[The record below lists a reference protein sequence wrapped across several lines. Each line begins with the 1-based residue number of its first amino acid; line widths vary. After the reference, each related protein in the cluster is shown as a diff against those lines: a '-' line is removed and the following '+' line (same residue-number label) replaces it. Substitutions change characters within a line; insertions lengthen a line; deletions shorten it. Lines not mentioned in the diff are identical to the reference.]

1 MVVVLRSRP
10 VTGSRLAK
18 WLGHADPEGLVR
30 IAADHAAAPDVA
42 ARDRASAAFSHML
55 DDLCVNGSWKRSLPS
70 RLQGSE
76 AVLCRLLTAGGPG
89 AVLDVLDLGASDGI
103 TTVELLNALRRAGV
117 AGARLR
123 LADLTLTLHRN
134 RAGALVE
141 YRTARG
147 EPVLARL
154 GWLGLRLPRSPRRFD
169 GLSTLLARLYLKLGP
184 VRRRLRETGTISLI
198 NPVARSDPDLE
209 AFELDVLVR
218 NDALSGRFDGIRASN
233 VLNKENFSRDQLRRA
248 LGNLHA
254 YLREGGYLLISR
266 NQIGRGGET
275 ERGSIWQ
282 RRGSGFIPVE
292 GFGGGSELAEVVV
305 AFAGSD
311 QQRPARAASAGA
323 G

>member
-1 MVVVLRSRP
+1 MVVVLRSHP

-30 IAADHAAAPDVA
+30 LAAEHAAGPDEA
-42 ARDRASAAFSHML
+42 ARDRASTAFSHVL
-55 DDLCVNGSWKRSLPS
+55 DDLCVNGSWKRSLPG

-103 TTVELLNALRRAGV
+103 TTVELLNALSRAGA

-123 LADLTLTLHRN
+123 LADLTLTLQRY

-147 EPVLARL
+147 EPVLVRL

-184 VRRRLRETGTISLI
+184 LRRRLRETGTISLI
-198 NPVARSDPDLE
+198 SPAASPHPGLE

-218 NDALSGRFDGIRASN
+218 NDTLNGGFDGIRASN
-233 VLNKENFSRDQLRRA
+233 VLNKENFTRDQLLRA

-275 ERGSIWQ
+275 ERGSVWQ
-282 RRGSGFIPVE
+282 RRESRFISVE
-292 GFGGGSELAEVVV
+292 GFGGGSELAEVVA
-305 AFAGSD
+305 AFAGPD
-311 QQRPARAASAGA
+311 PQHPARAASAGA